1 MDDTDT
7 NIDETLPGD
16 GSDIENL
23 NNSIIANVLG

>member
-16 GSDIENL
+16 DSNIENL
-23 NNSIIANVLG
+23 DNSIMGQPG